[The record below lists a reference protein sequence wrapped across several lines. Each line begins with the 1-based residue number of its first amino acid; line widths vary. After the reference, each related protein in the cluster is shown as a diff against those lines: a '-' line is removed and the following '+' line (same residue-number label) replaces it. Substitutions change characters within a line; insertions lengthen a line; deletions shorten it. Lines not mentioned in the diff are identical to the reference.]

1 MLAPR
6 TFCVTLILA
15 LTLVG
20 VATGAPHPQT
30 EPDTITVTGQVRYVD
45 RNGITRPA
53 VGVLVRIRDYDYD
66 MPGRSEGPN
75 EVLATVFTDNEGF
88 FVATGIDNRDR
99 DGSPP
104 RYDGTGQD
112 VLVELLTDSA
122 EIRLLNTR
130 TFDPFIWSSIT
141 LLGRQAG
148 IHRDVTPGPPENF
161 DLLIQ
166 AGDPDVRGMSVYQTL
181 RRGWEFLPTKPEL
194 GSPIVAQWG
203 VGSSEGDYYVPDDRI
218 YLSDAAELYPH
229 VILHHLAHALGWRL
243 FGNDGYS
250 VSCFGMGVHQMEL
263 PATYDRRCAWVEGWA
278 IGFSMAVL
286 DNPGYRTP
294 LMSLDLEAP
303 DATTP
308 GWASGDAVPGR
319 VAGAVWDL
327 YDTITDGYDI
337 FPSGGDPAERF
348 APLWESYQ
356 RGAPTTTAA
365 FWQAWLDGGYDACDG
380 VRSLFQNTIDY
391 NHAPDVSPLP
401 DITVEE
407 DTVREHE
414 VDLWL
419 FTQDAECPDER
430 LTFTIANEIPPEFGL
445 SIADN
450 RYINVAPA
458 PNWFGSVEVELH
470 VSDGLET
477 TKRFFTLTVGGVND
491 APTLQDVPR
500 FEALVNT
507 PIQVD
512 LEPYVD
518 DVDNLKSE
526 LGAFVEGLQH
536 ATVEGEGSLTLTFTP
551 EQDFEGIE
559 TVQVHVEDPAGAA
572 SRTVNLVL
580 IWSRAPNHRPTIVGL
595 EGQVFQQH
603 IGLAIEIDFT
613 RFGQD
618 EEDRPEDL
626 RWQVVSLGEHV
637 SASRGA
643 IPDRTLVFRPV
654 PTDFRGSDSVTV
666 VVQDRDGGQSD
677 PASFF
682 IRWTERNNQPPMILH
697 FPEERKAFIG
707 QPLVLDLAGYATD
720 VDDPDSS
727 LVWFPREDTV
737 ECCTFSLVREKQ
749 RIIFYPL
756 PGWGTQTDEVIL
768 VVQDPKGGEAST
780 SVLLTWELFKIY
792 LPLLGRNVAEP

>member
-1 MLAPR
+1 MLVPR
-6 TFCVTLILA
+6 SLSVTLVLA

-20 VATGAPHPQT
+20 VATAAPHPQPG
-30 EPDTITVTGQVRYVD
+30 PDTITVTGQVRYVD
-45 RNGITRPA
+45 RDGITRPA
-53 VGVLVRIRDYDYD
+53 AGVRVRIRDYDYD
-66 MPGRSEGPN
+66 LPGRGEGPN
-75 EVLATVFTDNEGF
+75 EVLAEVQTDASGF
-88 FVATGIDNRDR
+88 FTAGDIDNRDF

-112 VLVELLTDSA
+112 VLVELLTDSD

-141 LLGRQAG
+141 LLGRDAG
-148 IHRDVTPGPPENF
+148 IHRNVTSGSTENF

-166 AGDPDVRGMSVYQTL
+166 AGDPNVRGMNVYQIL
-181 RRGWEFLPTKPEL
+181 RRGWEFLPTKPAL
-194 GSPIVAQWG
+194 GAPIVAQWG
-203 VGSSEGDYYVPDDRI
+203 VGSSEGDYYAPDDRI
-218 YLSDAAELYPH
+218 YLTDAAELYPH
-229 VILHHLAHALGWRL
+229 VILHHLAHALGWTL
-243 FGNDGYS
+243 FGNNGYP
-250 VSCFGMGVHQMEL
+250 VSCFGLGPHRMEL
-263 PATYDRRCAWVEGWA
+263 PTTYDPVCAWAEGWA
-278 IGFSMAVL
+278 IGFAMAVL
-286 DNPGYRTP
+286 GDPGYRTA
-294 LMSLDLEAP
+294 LLHLDLEVP

-308 GWASGDAVPGR
+308 GWASGDTVPGR

-327 YDTITDGYDI
+327 FDTTRDGYDI
-337 FPSGGDPAERF
+337 FPAAGDAAERF

-419 FTQDAECPDER
+419 FAQDAECPDER
-430 LTFTIANEIPPEFGL
+430 LTFSIANEIPPEFGL

-458 PNWFGSVEVELH
+458 PDWFGSVEVEIH

-536 ATVEGEGSLTLTFTP
+536 ATVEGEGSLNLTFTP
-551 EQDFEGIE
+551 AQDFEGVE
-559 TVQVHVEDPAGAA
+559 TAQVHVEDPAGAS

-580 IWSRAPNHRPTIVGL
+580 IWSRAPNHRPTVVGL
-595 EGQVFQQH
+595 EGRVFQQDA
-603 IGLAIEIDFT
+603 GLAIEIDFT
-613 RFGQD
+613 PYGQD

-626 RWQVVSLGEHV
+626 RWEVASWGEHISV
-637 SASRGA
+637 SRRS
-643 IPDRTLVFRPV
+643 DTVLEFRPV
-654 PTDFRGSDSVTV
+654 PTSFIGSDSVSV

-677 PASFF
+677 PVVFF
-682 IRWTERNNQPPMILH
+682 LRWTLPMNQPPMILR
-697 FPEERKAFIG
+697 FLGEQKAFIG

-727 LVWFPREDTV
+727 LIWFPREDTV

-756 PGWGTQTDEVIL
+756 SGWGTQSDEVEL

-780 SVLLTWELFKIY
+780 SVLLTWELFKTY
-792 LPLLGRNVAEP
+792 LPLLGRNAAGP